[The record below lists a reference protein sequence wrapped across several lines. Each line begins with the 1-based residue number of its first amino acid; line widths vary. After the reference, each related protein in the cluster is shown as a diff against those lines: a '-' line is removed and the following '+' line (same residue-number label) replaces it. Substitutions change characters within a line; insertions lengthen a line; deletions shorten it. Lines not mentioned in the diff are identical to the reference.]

1 MVSDRGQAITLE
13 AFTAALL
20 LISGIIFALQATA
33 ITPLTASTS
42 SQHIE
47 NQQTQV
53 AAGLLDSAAE
63 NGSLRTAVLNW
74 NDSKGSFAD
83 VGDRGYYAHSGPPG
97 TTFGSMLNRT
107 FRDQGIAF
115 NVNVIYVTTTDQYR
129 SEKMVHFGTPSDN
142 AVSVRRTL
150 TLYDDDALTGPT
162 GGTLANTSSY
172 FFSDTAPDSNIYAV
186 IEVEVVVWRM

>member
-1 MVSDRGQAITLE
+1 MVTDRGQAITLE

-20 LISGIIFALQATA
+20 LIGGIIFALQATA

-74 NDSKGSFAD
+74 NDSRGSFAD
-83 VGDRGYYAHSGPPG
+83 VSARGYYAQGGPPG
-97 TTFGSMLNRT
+97 TTFGTMLNRS
-107 FRDQGIAF
+107 FRDRGIAF
-115 NVNVIYVTTTDQYR
+115 NVNVIHVTSTDRYR
-129 SEKMVHFGTPSDN
+129 AERMVHFGTPSDN
-142 AVSVRRTL
+142 AVTVRRTI
-150 TLYDDDALTGPT
+150 TLYDDDDLTGPT
-162 GGTLANTSSY
+162 SGTLANTSSY
-172 FFSDTAPDSNIYAV
+172 FISDIAPDSNIYAV
-186 IEVEVVVWRM
+186 VEVEVVVWRM